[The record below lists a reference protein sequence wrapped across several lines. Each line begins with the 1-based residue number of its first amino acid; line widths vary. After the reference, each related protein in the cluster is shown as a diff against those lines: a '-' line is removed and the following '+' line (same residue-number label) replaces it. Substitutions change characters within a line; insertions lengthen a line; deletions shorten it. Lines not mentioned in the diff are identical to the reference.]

1 MQAPAHEN
9 ISKEK
14 LLEIVQ
20 KLLRSDLDLTFLM
33 KLEQREM
40 EQLVAAIRE
49 SRRKPVKWRLILWH
63 QGSDLQPSIFLH
75 VADGRRSEPVIIVV
89 CVP

>member
-1 MQAPAHEN
+1 MQAPASEN

-14 LLEIVQ
+14 LLEIVR

-49 SRRKPVKWRLILWH
+49 RI
-63 QGSDLQPSIFLH
+63 
-75 VADGRRSEPVIIVV
+75 DGNR
-89 CVP
+89 

>member
-40 EQLVAAIRE
+40 EQLVAAIRG
-49 SRRKPVKWRLILWH
+49 V
-63 QGSDLQPSIFLH
+63 
-75 VADGRRSEPVIIVV
+75 DGNR
-89 CVP
+89 